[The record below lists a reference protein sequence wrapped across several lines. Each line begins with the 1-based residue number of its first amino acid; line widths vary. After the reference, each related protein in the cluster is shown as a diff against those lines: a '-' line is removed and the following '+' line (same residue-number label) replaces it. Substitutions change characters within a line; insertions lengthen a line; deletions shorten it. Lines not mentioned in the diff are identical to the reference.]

1 MTVAGGLEMQ
11 QTKLTFLIA
20 AASVIIIAGGFY
32 IAQLRSQLG
41 EGRQQ
46 LVTAQQ
52 ELEKLTAAVKQ
63 AEASL
68 AAATE
73 AQTELKAQVA
83 EVQAAAVK
91 PSDLSQE
98 VDKLKRQVSDLQDNI
113 RYRNK
118 VSTWWRDLFDYTK
131 PFKGAASV
139 GAAG

>member
-46 LVTAQQ
+46 LVT
-52 ELEKLTAAVKQ
+52 VKQ